1 MNCTGVDDGYAILLY
16 YAPAL
21 MLNLQ
26 SSIPIPTNKD
36 DNNNNNTL
44 KPPLSEEG
52 LKVGFTLIAK
62 FYTMAR
68 ASISE
73 RKGKLWKSIL
83 PNIK

>member
-36 DNNNNNTL
+36 DNNNNTI

-52 LKVGFTLIAK
+52 LRVGFILIAK
-62 FYTMAR
+62 FYAMAR

-73 RKGKLWKSIL
+73 RKGKFWKSL
-83 PNIK
+83 VTNIK